1 MYIGKTRR
9 KYYNFLFLLEIL
21 RYIVIF
27 SKLYLEKTIMIQLA
41 IYCIA
46 NRKRGVMMT
55 IEEILAGESKNVEFK
70 ENLPEKS
77 IKYMKSVVAFANGT
91 GGKII
96 FGIADKTR
104 EVVGFDKEDVFKK
117 MDAIANA
124 VSDSCEPAIIPDIT
138 LQTVGGKTVIVVE
151 VSEGRQRPYY
161 IKALGRDGGVYVR
174 VAGTTRLADEYMIK
188 ELLFEGSNRY
198 YDQALCTGLNV
209 TDEDIDVLC
218 KAMKEQAVKNA
229 RTEEQKAAIKD
240 VGRQQLR
247 SWGILIE
254 RDGKD
259 YPSNAFAILTGN
271 GGLHVATQCGV
282 FKGTTK
288 AVFVDRREYTGP
300 LWEQIDEAFQ
310 FVLRNIHLGATIVG
324 IYRQDV
330 YEIPPDAIRELIIN
344 AMVHRSYLD
353 HGTIQVAVYD
363 NRLEITS
370 PGKLPMGQTM
380 ERMKEGYSKIRNEAL
395 AHAFAYM
402 NLIEHW
408 GSGIPRIID
417 KVKAAGLREPEF
429 IGGEVDLRINIYRG
443 QVDGTVDLNDLNNA
457 IKVPDTIDKMPDS
470 GNEVPDK
477 TETVPDTMGKMP
489 DSDNEVPDTTEKMPD
504 SEQEQQIYKYVL
516 ENGSITTAE
525 TVEILDVKHRR
536 ARAVLLNMVKDG
548 YLRKEGAAR
557 STIYVKNTE
566 GK

>member
-1 MYIGKTRR
+1 
-9 KYYNFLFLLEIL
+9 
-21 RYIVIF
+21 
-27 SKLYLEKTIMIQLA
+27 
-41 IYCIA
+41 
-46 NRKRGVMMT
+46 MT

-77 IKYMKSVVAFANGT
+77 
-91 GGKII
+91 
-96 FGIADKTR
+96 
-104 EVVGFDKEDVFKK
+104 
-117 MDAIANA
+117 
-124 VSDSCEPAIIPDIT
+124 
-138 LQTVGGKTVIVVE
+138 
-151 VSEGRQRPYY
+151 
-161 IKALGRDGGVYVR
+161 
-174 VAGTTRLADEYMIK
+174 
-188 ELLFEGSNRY
+188 
-198 YDQALCTGLNV
+198 
-209 TDEDIDVLC
+209 
-218 KAMKEQAVKNA
+218 
-229 RTEEQKAAIKD
+229 
-240 VGRQQLR
+240 
-247 SWGILIE
+247 
-254 RDGKD
+254 
-259 YPSNAFAILTGN
+259 
-271 GGLHVATQCGV
+271 
-282 FKGTTK
+282 
-288 AVFVDRREYTGP
+288 
-300 LWEQIDEAFQ
+300 
-310 FVLRNIHLGATIVG
+310 
-324 IYRQDV
+324 
-330 YEIPPDAIRELIIN
+330 IRELIIN

-443 QVDGTVDLNDLNNA
+443 QVDGTVDLNNA
-457 IKVPDTIDKMPDS
+457 IKVPDTIGKMPDS
-470 GNEVPDK
+470 GNEVPD
-477 TETVPDTMGKMP
+477 
-489 DSDNEVPDTTEKMPD
+489 TTEKIPD
-504 SEQEQQIYKYVL
+504 SEREQQIYKYVL

>member
-1 MYIGKTRR
+1 
-9 KYYNFLFLLEIL
+9 
-21 RYIVIF
+21 
-27 SKLYLEKTIMIQLA
+27 
-41 IYCIA
+41 
-46 NRKRGVMMT
+46 MT

-117 MDAIANA
+117 MDAIANV
-124 VSDSCEPAIIPDIT
+124 VSDSCEPAIIPNIT
-138 LQTVGGKTVIVVE
+138 LQTVDGKTVIVEE
-151 VSEGRQRPYY
+151 VSE
-161 IKALGRDGGVYVR
+161 
-174 VAGTTRLADEYMIK
+174 
-188 ELLFEGSNRY
+188 
-198 YDQALCTGLNV
+198 
-209 TDEDIDVLC
+209 
-218 KAMKEQAVKNA
+218 
-229 RTEEQKAAIKD
+229 
-240 VGRQQLR
+240 GRQQLR
-247 SWGILIE
+247 SWGVLIE
-254 RDGKD
+254 REGND

-271 GGLHVATQCGV
+271 GGLHVTTQCGV

-288 AVFVDRREYTGP
+288 AIFVDRREYTGP
-300 LWEQIDEAFQ
+300 IWEQIDEAFQ

-324 IYRQDV
+324 IYRQDI

-429 IGGEVDLRINIYRG
+429 IGGKIDLRINIYRG
-443 QVDGTVDLNDLNNA
+443 QVDGTIVDLNDPNA
-457 IKVPDTIDKMPDS
+457 AVKPPVNRRETADKMPA
-470 GNEVPDK
+470 N
-477 TETVPDTMGKMP
+477 
-489 DSDNEVPDTTEKMPD
+489 
-504 SEQEQQIYKYVL
+504 EQEQQIYKYVS
-516 ENGSITTAE
+516 ENVGITTAQAMKLLG
-525 TVEILDVKHRR
+525 IKQRR
-536 ARAVLLNMVKDG
+536 AREILVKMVENGWLK
-548 YLRKEGAAR
+548 KEGASR

-566 GK
+566 GR

>member
-1 MYIGKTRR
+1 M
-9 KYYNFLFLLEIL
+9 
-21 RYIVIF
+21 
-27 SKLYLEKTIMIQLA
+27 S
-41 IYCIA
+41 
-46 NRKRGVMMT
+46 

-70 ENLPEKS
+70 ESLPEKS

-104 EVVGFDKEDVFKK
+104 EVVGFAKEDVFEK

-124 VSDSCEPAIIPDIT
+124 VSDSCEPAIIPDIS
-138 LQTVGGKTVIVVE
+138 LQTIDGKTVIVVE
-151 VSEGRQRPYY
+151 ISEGRQRPYY

-198 YDQALCTGLNV
+198 YDQALCTGLNI
-209 TDEDIDVLC
+209 TDEDIDALC
-218 KAMKEQAVKNA
+218 KAMKEQAIKNA
-229 RTEEQKAAIKD
+229 HTEEQKASIKD

-247 SWGILIE
+247 SWGVLIE

-271 GGLHVATQCGV
+271 AGLHVATQCGV

-443 QVDGTVDLNDLNNA
+443 QVETKDHNDFINA
-457 IKVPDTIDKMPDS
+457 NKVPDTTGK
-470 GNEVPDK
+470 VPNSADG
-477 TETVPDTMGKMP
+477 VPDTVEKVP
-489 DSDNEVPDTTEKMPD
+489 DSAEKMPD
-504 SEQEQQIYKYVL
+504 TMAKLPDNEQEQQIFKYVL
-516 ENGSITTAE
+516 KNNSITTAKAAE
-525 TVEILDVKHRR
+525 LLGVKQRR
-536 ARAVLLNMVKDG
+536 ARAVLMNMVESA

-566 GK
+566 GR

>member
-1 MYIGKTRR
+1 
-9 KYYNFLFLLEIL
+9 
-21 RYIVIF
+21 
-27 SKLYLEKTIMIQLA
+27 
-41 IYCIA
+41 
-46 NRKRGVMMT
+46 MT
-55 IEEILAGESKNVEFK
+55 IEEILTGESKNVEFK

-124 VSDSCEPAIIPDIT
+124 ISDSCEPAIIPDIT
-138 LQTVGGKTVIVVE
+138 LQTVDGKTVIVVE

-240 VGRQQLR
+240 LGRQQLC

-443 QVDGTVDLNDLNNA
+443 QDASNDINNA
-457 IKVPDTIDKMPDS
+457 NK
-470 GNEVPDK
+470 
-477 TETVPDTMGKMP
+477 
-489 DSDNEVPDTTEKMPD
+489 VPDTTEEQPDTANKVPDTMEKMPD
-504 SEQEQQIYKYVL
+504 TTEEVPDNEQEQQIYKYVS
-516 ENGSITTAE
+516 EKESITTAE
-525 TVEILDVKHRR
+525 TVVLLGVKDRR
-536 ARAVLLNMVKDG
+536 ARAILMNMVEGG
-548 YLRKEGAAR
+548 YLVKEGAAR
-557 STIYVKNTE
+557 STIYVKNTK
-566 GK
+566 GR

>member
-1 MYIGKTRR
+1 
-9 KYYNFLFLLEIL
+9 
-21 RYIVIF
+21 
-27 SKLYLEKTIMIQLA
+27 
-41 IYCIA
+41 
-46 NRKRGVMMT
+46 MT
-55 IEEILAGESKNVEFK
+55 IEEILTGESKNVEFK

-124 VSDSCEPAIIPDIT
+124 ISDSCEPAIMPDIT
-138 LQTVGGKTVIVVE
+138 LQTVDGKTVIVVE

-198 YDQALCTGLNV
+198 YDQALCTGVNV
-209 TDEDIDVLC
+209 TDEDIDALC
-218 KAMKEQAVKNA
+218 KAMKEQAVQNA
-229 RTEEQKAAIKD
+229 RTEEQKASIKD

-443 QVDGTVDLNDLNNA
+443 QDASNDINNA
-457 IKVPDTIDKMPDS
+457 NK
-470 GNEVPDK
+470 
-477 TETVPDTMGKMP
+477 
-489 DSDNEVPDTTEKMPD
+489 VPDTTEEQPDTANKVPDTMEKMPD
-504 SEQEQQIYKYVL
+504 TTEEVPDNEQEQQIYKYVS
-516 ENGSITTAE
+516 EKESITTAE
-525 TVEILDVKHRR
+525 TVVLLGVKDRR
-536 ARAVLLNMVKDG
+536 ARAILMNMVEGG
-548 YLRKEGAAR
+548 YLVKEGAAR
-557 STIYVKNTE
+557 STIYVKNTK
-566 GK
+566 GR

>member
-1 MYIGKTRR
+1 
-9 KYYNFLFLLEIL
+9 
-21 RYIVIF
+21 
-27 SKLYLEKTIMIQLA
+27 
-41 IYCIA
+41 
-46 NRKRGVMMT
+46 MT

-117 MDAIANA
+117 MDANANV
-124 VSDSCEPAIIPDIT
+124 VSDSCEPAIIPNIT
-138 LQTVGGKTVIVVE
+138 LQTVDGKTVIVEE
-151 VSEGRQRPYY
+151 VSE
-161 IKALGRDGGVYVR
+161 
-174 VAGTTRLADEYMIK
+174 
-188 ELLFEGSNRY
+188 
-198 YDQALCTGLNV
+198 
-209 TDEDIDVLC
+209 
-218 KAMKEQAVKNA
+218 
-229 RTEEQKAAIKD
+229 
-240 VGRQQLR
+240 GRQQLR
-247 SWGILIE
+247 SWGVLIE
-254 RDGKD
+254 REGND

-271 GGLHVATQCGV
+271 GGLHVTTQCGV

-288 AVFVDRREYTGP
+288 AIFVDRREYTGP
-300 LWEQIDEAFQ
+300 IWEQIDEAFQ

-324 IYRQDV
+324 IYRQDI

-344 AMVHRSYLD
+344 AVVHRSYLD

-370 PGKLPMGQTM
+370 SGKLPMGQTM
-380 ERMKEGYSKIRNEAL
+380 ERIKEGYSKIRNEAL

-429 IGGEVDLRINIYRG
+429 IGGKIDLRININRG
-443 QVDGTVDLNDLNNA
+443 QVDGTIVDLNDPNA
-457 IKVPDTIDKMPDS
+457 AVKPPVNRRETADKMPA
-470 GNEVPDK
+470 N
-477 TETVPDTMGKMP
+477 
-489 DSDNEVPDTTEKMPD
+489 
-504 SEQEQQIYKYVL
+504 EQEQQIYKYVS
-516 ENGSITTAE
+516 ENVGITTAQAMKLLG
-525 TVEILDVKHRR
+525 IKQRR
-536 ARAVLLNMVKDG
+536 AREILVKMVENGWLK
-548 YLRKEGAAR
+548 KEGASR

-566 GK
+566 GR

>member
-1 MYIGKTRR
+1 M
-9 KYYNFLFLLEIL
+9 
-21 RYIVIF
+21 
-27 SKLYLEKTIMIQLA
+27 
-41 IYCIA
+41 A
-46 NRKRGVMMT
+46 NTDKERGVMMT

-70 ENLPEKS
+70 ESLPEKS

-138 LQTVGGKTVIVVE
+138 LQTVDGKTVIVVE
-151 VSEGRQRPYY
+151 ISEGRQRPYY
-161 IKALGRDGGVYVR
+161 IKALGREGGVYVR
-174 VAGTTRLADEYMIK
+174 VAGTTRLADEYMVK

-198 YDQALCTGLNV
+198 YDQALCTGLNI
-209 TDEDIDVLC
+209 TDEDIDALC

-229 RTEEQKAAIKD
+229 HNEEQKASIKD

-247 SWGILIE
+247 SWGVLIE

-259 YPSNAFAILTGN
+259 YPSNAFAILAGN

-324 IYRQDV
+324 VYRQDI
-330 YEIPPDAIRELIIN
+330 YEIPTDAIRELIIN

-370 PGKLPMGQTM
+370 PGKLPMGQTL

-395 AHAFAYM
+395 AHAFSYM

-408 GSGIPRIID
+408 GSGIPRIIE

-443 QVDGTVDLNDLNNA
+443 QVDINDVNA
-457 IKVPDTIDKMPDS
+457 KVPDNTDKMPDS
-470 GNEVPDK
+470 DKRVPDN
-477 TETVPDTMGKMP
+477 TDKMP
-489 DSDNEVPDTTEKMPD
+489 DSDKRVPDK
-504 SEQEQQIYKYVL
+504 EQEQRIYEYVL
-516 ENGSITTAE
+516 KYESITTAKAA
-525 TVEILDVKHRR
+525 EILGVKHRR
-536 ARAVLLNMVKDG
+536 ARAVLMNLING
-548 YLRKEGAAR
+548 AYLKKQGAAR
-557 STIYVKNTE
+557 STVYVKNTE
-566 GK
+566 REY

>member
-1 MYIGKTRR
+1 
-9 KYYNFLFLLEIL
+9 
-21 RYIVIF
+21 
-27 SKLYLEKTIMIQLA
+27 
-41 IYCIA
+41 
-46 NRKRGVMMT
+46 MT

-104 EVVGFDKEDVFKK
+104 EVVGFDKEEVFKK

-138 LQTVGGKTVIVVE
+138 FQTVDGKTVIVAE
-151 VSEGRQRPYY
+151 ISEGRQRPYY
-161 IKALGRDGGVYVR
+161 IKALGREGGVYVR
-174 VAGTTRLADEYMIK
+174 VAGTTRLADEYMVK
-188 ELLFEGSNRY
+188 ELLFEGSNRH
-198 YDQALCTGLNV
+198 YDQALCTGLSV
-209 TDEDIDVLC
+209 TDEDIETLC

-229 RTEEQKAAIKD
+229 RTEEQKASIKE

-363 NRLEITS
+363 DRLEITS
-370 PGKLPMGQTM
+370 PGKLPMGQTI

-443 QVDGTVDLNDLNNA
+443 QVGQGNFNVAKRVPDTAG
-457 IKVPDTIDKMPDS
+457 KMPDTID
-470 GNEVPDK
+470 EVPD
-477 TETVPDTMGKMP
+477 TAGKMP
-489 DSDNEVPDTTEKMPD
+489 DTIDEVPDTAGIMPDITDEVPDTAEIMPDTTEEVPDTTGIMPD
-504 SEQEQQIYKYVL
+504 TEQKQKIYKYVL
-516 ENGSITTAE
+516 ENESITAAETAE
-525 TVEILDVKHRR
+525 LLAVKHRR
-536 ARAVLLNMVKDG
+536 ARAVLLNMIEEG
-548 YLRKEGAAR
+548 YLRKKGAAR

-566 GK
+566 E

>member
-1 MYIGKTRR
+1 
-9 KYYNFLFLLEIL
+9 
-21 RYIVIF
+21 
-27 SKLYLEKTIMIQLA
+27 
-41 IYCIA
+41 
-46 NRKRGVMMT
+46 MMT

-77 IKYMKSVVAFANGT
+77 
-91 GGKII
+91 
-96 FGIADKTR
+96 
-104 EVVGFDKEDVFKK
+104 
-117 MDAIANA
+117 
-124 VSDSCEPAIIPDIT
+124 
-138 LQTVGGKTVIVVE
+138 
-151 VSEGRQRPYY
+151 
-161 IKALGRDGGVYVR
+161 
-174 VAGTTRLADEYMIK
+174 
-188 ELLFEGSNRY
+188 
-198 YDQALCTGLNV
+198 
-209 TDEDIDVLC
+209 
-218 KAMKEQAVKNA
+218 
-229 RTEEQKAAIKD
+229 
-240 VGRQQLR
+240 
-247 SWGILIE
+247 
-254 RDGKD
+254 
-259 YPSNAFAILTGN
+259 
-271 GGLHVATQCGV
+271 
-282 FKGTTK
+282 
-288 AVFVDRREYTGP
+288 
-300 LWEQIDEAFQ
+300 
-310 FVLRNIHLGATIVG
+310 
-324 IYRQDV
+324 
-330 YEIPPDAIRELIIN
+330 IRELIIN

-443 QVDGTVDLNDLNNA
+443 QVDGTVDLNNA
-457 IKVPDTIDKMPDS
+457 IKVPDTIGKMPDS
-470 GNEVPDK
+470 GNEVPD
-477 TETVPDTMGKMP
+477 
-489 DSDNEVPDTTEKMPD
+489 TTEKIPD
-504 SEQEQQIYKYVL
+504 SEREQQIYKYVL

-566 GK
+566 GR

>member
-1 MYIGKTRR
+1 
-9 KYYNFLFLLEIL
+9 
-21 RYIVIF
+21 
-27 SKLYLEKTIMIQLA
+27 
-41 IYCIA
+41 
-46 NRKRGVMMT
+46 MT

-70 ENLPEKS
+70 ETLPEKS

-104 EVVGFDKEDVFKK
+104 EVIGFDKEEVFKK

-138 LQTVGGKTVIVVE
+138 LRTVDGKTVIVADI
-151 VSEGRQRPYY
+151 SE
-161 IKALGRDGGVYVR
+161 
-174 VAGTTRLADEYMIK
+174 
-188 ELLFEGSNRY
+188 
-198 YDQALCTGLNV
+198 
-209 TDEDIDVLC
+209 
-218 KAMKEQAVKNA
+218 
-229 RTEEQKAAIKD
+229 
-240 VGRQQLR
+240 GRQQLR
-247 SWGILIE
+247 SWGVLIE

-271 GGLHVATQCGV
+271 GGLHVTTQCGV

-288 AVFVDRREYTGP
+288 AVFVDRREYPGP

-310 FVLRNIHLGATIVG
+310 FALRNIHLGATFVG
-324 IYRQDV
+324 IYRQDI

-353 HGTIQVAVYD
+353 HGTVQVAVYD

-443 QVDGTVDLNDLNNA
+443 QNNDNNIKNGVNVDANSIDGVEIGTNDIKNDVDEVAYTD
-457 IKVPDTIDKMPDS
+457 KVFPDHIQKLLKIIAENP
-470 GNEVPDK
+470 
-477 TETVPDTMGKMP
+477 TETQAQYA
-489 DSDNEVPDTTEKMPD
+489 EKLGI
-504 SEQEQQIYKYVL
+504 SKRTISRIFAELKEQGILEQQG
-516 ENGSITTAE
+516 N
-525 TVEILDVKHRR
+525 RR
-536 ARAVLLNMVKDG
+536 KAKWIII
-548 YLRKEGAAR
+548 KEKIGGAAWIP
-557 STIYVKNTE
+557 TK
-566 GK
+566 

>member
-1 MYIGKTRR
+1 
-9 KYYNFLFLLEIL
+9 
-21 RYIVIF
+21 
-27 SKLYLEKTIMIQLA
+27 
-41 IYCIA
+41 
-46 NRKRGVMMT
+46 MT
-55 IEEILAGESKNVEFK
+55 IEEILTGESKNVEFK

-104 EVVGFDKEDVFKK
+104 EVIGFDKEDVFRK

-138 LQTVGGKTVIVVE
+138 LQTVDGKTIIVVE
-151 VSEGRQRPYY
+151 VSGGRQRPYY
-161 IKALGRDGGVYVR
+161 IKALGKEAGVYVR

-188 ELLFEGSNRY
+188 ELMFEGSNRY
-198 YDQALCTGLNV
+198 FDQALCTGLNV
-209 TDEDIDVLC
+209 TDEDIDALC
-218 KAMKEQAVKNA
+218 KAMKEQAIKNA
-229 RTEEQKAAIKD
+229 HNEEQKAAVKD

-247 SWGILIE
+247 SWGVLIE

-259 YPSNAFAILTGN
+259 YPSNAYTILTGC

-288 AVFVDRREYTGP
+288 EVFVDRREYTGP
-300 LWEQIDEAFQ
+300 IWEQIEEAFQ

-344 AMVHRSYLD
+344 AAVHRSYLD
-353 HGTIQVAVYD
+353 HGNIQVAVYD

-370 PGKLPMGQTM
+370 PGKLPMGQTL
-380 ERMKEGYSKIRNEAL
+380 ERMKEGYSQIRNEAL
-395 AHAFAYM
+395 AYAFSYM

-408 GSGIPRIID
+408 GSGIPRIIG

-429 IGGEVDLRINIYRG
+429 IGGEVDLRINIYREQIDNASG
-443 QVDGTVDLNDLNNA
+443 DNNTD
-457 IKVPDTIDKMPDS
+457 KVPDSADTVPDSASMMPDSVGKVPDINQKMPDTI
-470 GNEVPDK
+470 ERLP
-477 TETVPDTMGKMP
+477 
-489 DSDNEVPDTTEKMPD
+489 DNE
-504 SEQEQQIYKYVL
+504 QERKIYQYVL
-516 ENGSITTAE
+516 ENGYITTSMVAE
-525 TVEILDVKHRR
+525 LLEVKQRR
-536 ARAVLLNMVKDG
+536 ARAILQDMVEG
-548 YLRKEGAAR
+548 NYLRKEGAAR
-557 STIYVKNTE
+557 RTIYVNNME
-566 GK
+566 GR